1 MTPVGEYKN
10 EYVCIFHL
18 TADHGSIERIDE
30 FVDTKYT
37 TEFFERMSRARGAGG
52 EVEE

>member
-1 MTPVGEYKN
+1 MTPIGEYRN

-18 TADHGSIERIDE
+18 TSDHAKIEKIDE

-37 TEFFERMSRARGAGG
+37 TEFFERMSRGQGR
-52 EVEE
+52 EIEE